1 MGLSCQTIFLD
12 DVKSLP
18 PFFFLN
24 IKSWI
29 KIVFGIVIIIIFKNI
44 FLFWNV

>member
-18 PFFFLN
+18 PLFFYWN

-29 KIVFGIVIIIIFKNI
+29 KIIFGVVIIIIFKNI
-44 FLFWNV
+44 FLF